1 MYLSKGLVLTRPR
14 KPNLKYFV
22 RGETGS
28 FIKFGWDPQEEQIV
42 AGIKPSDPSYGV
54 ESPDI
59 YGTLTTSKQVDPAQ
73 KDLVGDGD
81 WWVGK
86 YPSVKGDITDFYRD
100 VVKAVRG
107 EAGVV
112 CKAEQSRNGIKIIEL
127 GRESAETGRTLPF
140 A

>member
-1 MYLSKGLVLTRPR
+1 MLTRHR

-42 AGIKPSDPSYGV
+42 AGIKPSDTSYGV
-54 ESPDI
+54 ESSEI

-73 KDLVGDGD
+73 KDLGRGGEGDGD

-86 YPSVKGDITDFYRD
+86 FPSVKGDITDFYRD

>member
-1 MYLSKGLVLTRPR
+1 MDLLKAFVLTKPR

-73 KDLVGDGD
+73 KDLVGDGE

-107 EAGVV
+107 SGGGVQGGTV
-112 CKAEQSRNGIKIIEL
+112 KEWYQDY
-127 GRESAETGRTLPF
+127 
-140 A
+140 